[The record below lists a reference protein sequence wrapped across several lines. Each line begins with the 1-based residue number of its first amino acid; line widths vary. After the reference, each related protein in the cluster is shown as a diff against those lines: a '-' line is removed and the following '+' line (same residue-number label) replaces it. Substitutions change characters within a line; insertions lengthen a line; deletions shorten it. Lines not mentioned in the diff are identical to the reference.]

1 MNPKVSIIMP
11 TMNRAHLLHR
21 SIDSVL
27 SQSLRD
33 YEFII
38 IDDGSTDNTK
48 QIVEEYI
55 KRDPRIRYI
64 RYEKNQGI
72 PTVRNRGIAE
82 ARGDYVAWQDDDDEW
97 LPGKLEKTVKKLDE
111 LPKEYGIVYHAFL
124 RVQPNGKKMLFPPK
138 WVEPKEGDLYKIFL
152 KKNFLNPQAMI
163 FRSEVLKN
171 NGGLD
176 PRYLV
181 LGEYGWYPKLAKR
194 YKFGYVSEV
203 LLHVYYTP
211 GSNSQ
216 NNTANANARLMF
228 MKDNWEDLKRYK
240 FIGYHYS
247 VIGDLYVD
255 DKKYWTAILYYMK
268 AFLYELF
275 HVTHLVKAS
284 FSLFGINYKLV
295 RNYIRPLLPKKQFK
309 I

>member
-1 MNPKVSIIMP
+1 MP
-11 TMNRAHLLHR
+11 TMNRASLLPR

-27 SQSLRD
+27 SQNFTD

-48 QIVEEYI
+48 QVVEEYV
-55 KRDPRIRYI
+55 KKDPRIRYI

-82 ARGDYVAWQDDDDEW
+82 AKGEYIAWQDDDDEW

-111 LPKEYGIVYHAFL
+111 LPKEYGIVYSAFW
-124 RVQPNGKKMLFPPK
+124 RIQPNGNKMYFPPK

-152 KKNFLNPQAMI
+152 KKNFLNPQAMM
-163 FRSEVLKN
+163 FRSEVLKDD
-171 NGGLD
+171 GGLD

-194 YKFGYVSEV
+194 HKFAYVPEV
-203 LLHVYYTP
+203 LLHVNYTP
-211 GSNSQ
+211 SSNSQ
-216 NNTANANARLMF
+216 NNTANAKTRLMF
-228 MKDNWEDLKRYK
+228 MHDNWDDLKHYG

-255 DKKYWTAILYYMK
+255 DKKYVTGANYYLQAWRYEPKHTTHFLK
-268 AFLYELF
+268 ALLS
-275 HVTHLVKAS
+275 LVH
-284 FSLFGINYKLV
+284 INYKTV
-295 RNYIRPLLPKKQFK
+295 RPYIAFLIPKKTFK
-309 I
+309 V